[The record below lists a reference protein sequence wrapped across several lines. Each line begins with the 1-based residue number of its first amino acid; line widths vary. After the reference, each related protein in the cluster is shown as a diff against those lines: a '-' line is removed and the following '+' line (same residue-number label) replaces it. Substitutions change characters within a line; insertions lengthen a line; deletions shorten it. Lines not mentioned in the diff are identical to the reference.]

1 MTRFPGI
8 DLGRQW
14 PKAVIYDGERG
25 ERGLVALR
33 DIAAANGE
41 PARISGRQEWL
52 DNLVNQYI

>member
-1 MTRFPGI
+1 MSRFPGI
-8 DLGRQW
+8 DLRTQSL
-14 PKAVIYDGERG
+14 KAVIYDGERG